1 MWDPTVL
8 NLSAPF
14 QLGGKHNTRLA
25 GLIMGYIGTAWSVV
39 IIALMIG
46 LIGAT
51 QSMAPFIYTLF

>member
-1 MWDPTVL
+1 M